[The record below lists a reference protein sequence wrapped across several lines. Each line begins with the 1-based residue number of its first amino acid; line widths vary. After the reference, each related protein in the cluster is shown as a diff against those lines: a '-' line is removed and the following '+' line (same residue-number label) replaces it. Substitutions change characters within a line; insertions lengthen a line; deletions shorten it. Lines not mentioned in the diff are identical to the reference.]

1 MMSFPST
8 SWRRFLIE
16 EASRQGLRLTID
28 HAALFEAYALE
39 LLAWNRTINI
49 TAITDPQQIAVRHFV
64 DSLVSSA
71 YIPENATLLD
81 VGSGG
86 GFPGIPL
93 ALFRPDLR
101 VTLLDASRK
110 RVNFQRAV
118 LRRLALSNV
127 ICIEAKLE
135 DLLRQGREP
144 QRFDV
149 VVSRAFAAF
158 DRWIPNAF
166 PLVTPGGKIIAM
178 IGSIEDAAL
187 QRLKEAVLGAAAGI
201 ESISYR
207 LSTDIR
213 GESRNLLILSLK
225 KT

>member
-1 MMSFPST
+1 MISLPST

-16 EASRQGLRLTID
+16 EASRQGIQLTLD
-28 HAALFEAYALE
+28 HAARFEAYALE

-49 TAITDPQQIAVRHFV
+49 TAITDPTKIAVRHFV

-71 YIPENATLLD
+71 YLPKDATLLD

-110 RVNFQRAV
+110 RVNFQRTV
-118 LRRLALSNV
+118 LRKLGLENV

-135 DLLRQGREP
+135 DLLQQRGAQK
-144 QRFDV
+144 RFDV

-158 DRWIPNAF
+158 DRWIPSAI
-166 PLVTPGGKIIAM
+166 PLVHPGGRLIAM
-178 IGSIEDAAL
+178 IGSIEDSAL
-187 QRLKEAVLGAAAGI
+187 QRLKETVGEAAADI
-201 ESISYR
+201 ECISYR
-207 LSTDIR
+207 LSTDDR
-213 GESRNLLILSLK
+213 GEYRNLLILSLK
-225 KT
+225 KS